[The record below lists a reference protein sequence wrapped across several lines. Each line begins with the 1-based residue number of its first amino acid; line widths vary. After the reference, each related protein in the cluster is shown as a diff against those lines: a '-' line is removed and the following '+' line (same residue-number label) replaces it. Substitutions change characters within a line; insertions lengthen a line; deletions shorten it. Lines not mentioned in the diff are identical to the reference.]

1 MKIKITQAPPQNG
14 LSVEGD
20 QYKTLSSD
28 GINLGGQYHS
38 NGGTIVSS
46 NGELVEAEK
55 NEPIYTGSDGSN
67 YVFGNVTNPFSGKL
81 FKKEGKAL
89 LEDKGKAEKAL
100 DKANE
105 VVAGADPHSKFGSL
119 DYNTGLVQMDA
130 AQIETNQLKSQL
142 DNLAQVQEG
151 LLSFADATGADPKS
165 LGKNMK
171 KNGGKIKA
179 KITGL
184 PMAKDGAKLSPFD
197 FLTNVFNGPTQPLPP
212 TPQQQVQQVS
222 PIQQPQ
228 PIQPNGSEVSNWV
241 QNSPDVW
248 GNAGFSPQ
256 QVKDNSQGTLAQ
268 RNNNP
273 GNLRFN
279 SQAGAVKGDAGFAKF
294 NSYDDGFN
302 ALIKDIKAKQTGK
315 TRTGLG
321 PNSTIQDLMNV
332 YSPASDS
339 NNPVKLAN
347 TLSKGLG
354 VPVNSPIGN
363 LDTQQL
369 AKLISINED
378 AAYSNSQGVNKAN
391 TSTPQNYTAPQ
402 AVQPPNIRDMTPQQF
417 ADYRSNNNQPLA
429 PLDGGN
435 YQPLPVNANMQA
447 QQARNPFAP
456 TYNQQGVAPPPRPKK
471 NTLTPLDYLGEIAAI
486 VDRPDYVQGD
496 QFNPTLMTPYR
507 VSFQDQLNANQGS
520 YNAIARNSANNPEAL
535 ATLQGQKYQQ
545 DQGILANQFRTN
557 QGVQNQVLNQ
567 NNQILNQAAMTNLQL
582 RQQQADRQAQA
593 VANTESNRQNA
604 LTSISNK
611 YQQNALNN
619 SRQDQVYNAQQFQA
633 NVYQNLHPHN
643 TFDDQGNSVF
653 NDLGGYNFNFGGF
666 PNNAQ
671 ANYYQYLAQQE
682 QLKKQAKAEAAK
694 NVATKA
700 FGYKF

>member
-38 NGGTIVSS
+38 NGGTMVSS

-67 YVFGNVTNPFSGKL
+67 YVFGNVTNPFTGKL

-130 AQIETNQLKSQL
+130 AKIETTQLKEQL
-142 DNLAQVQEG
+142 DNLAQIQEG
-151 LLSFADATGADPKS
+151 ILAFADATGADPKN
-165 LGKNMK
+165 LGKTMK

-184 PMAKDGAKLSPFD
+184 PVAKDGAKLNPYE
-197 FLTNVFNGPTQPLPP
+197 FLTNIFSNPNPPLPP

-222 PIQQPQ
+222 PVQAPQ
-228 PIQPNGSEVSNWV
+228 PNPTDAAAVTDWL
-241 QNSPDVW
+241 QNSPEVW
-248 GNAGFSPQ
+248 GNPGFTPPQ
-256 QVKDNSQGTLAQ
+256 VRDNSQGTLAQ

-279 SQAGAVKGDAGFAKF
+279 NQTGAVKGDAGFAKF
-294 NSYDDGFN
+294 NSYDEGFQ
-302 ALIKDIKAKQTGK
+302 ALINDIKAKQTGK

-347 TLSKGLG
+347 TLSQGLG
-354 VPVNSPIGN
+354 VPVNSPIGQ

-391 TSTPQNYTAPQ
+391 TTTGPTYSAPPPLNLQPNYSDPVTPESAAQSFGYNAPNSTSFQTDPRSYIDNSA
-402 AVQPPNIRDMTPQQF
+402 TP
-417 ADYRSNNNQPLA
+417 
-429 PLDGGN
+429 
-435 YQPLPVNANMQA
+435 
-447 QQARNPFAP
+447 RNPFIG
-456 TYNQQGVAPPPRPKK
+456 NQSQTINQPQRPKR

-604 LTSISNK
+604 LNSISSKVSQNNR
-611 YQQNALNN
+611 YNNELQAQYDSQQ
-619 SRQDQVYNAQQFQA
+619 RQA
-633 NVYQNLHPHN
+633 NLYGNLYQNYQ
-643 TFDDQGNSVF
+643 FDQQGNAVF
-653 NDLGGYNFNFGGF
+653 NDLGGYNFNYGG
-666 PNNAQ
+666 PGANTSQ
-671 ANYYQYLAQQE
+671 ANYYQYQAQQK
-682 QLKKQAKAEAAK
+682 QLKKQAEAEAAK

-700 FGYKF
+700 FGYKFN

>member
-1 MKIKITQAPPQNG
+1 MKIKIIESPAQNG

-20 QYKTLSSD
+20 KYKTLSSD
-28 GINLGGQYHS
+28 GINLGGDYHG
-38 NGGTIVSS
+38 NGGTMVSS

-67 YVFGNVTNPFSGKL
+67 YVFGNVVNPFSGKK
-81 FKKEGKAL
+81 FKSEGKAL
-89 LEDKGKAEKAL
+89 LEDKGKAEKQL

-130 AQIETNQLKSQL
+130 AQFETKQLKSEL
-142 DNLAQVQEG
+142 DNLANIQETI
-151 LLSFADATGADPKS
+151 LAVADATGADPKS
-165 LGKNMK
+165 LGKSMK

-179 KITGL
+179 RITAL
-184 PMAKDGAKLSPFD
+184 PIAKDGAKLSPYD
-197 FLTNVFNGPTQPLPP
+197 FLTNVFNTQGTPLPP
-212 TPQQQVQQVS
+212 TPQQQVQQVA
-222 PIQQPQ
+222 PVQPPQ
-228 PIQPNGSEVSNWV
+228 PNPTGAVSDWI

-248 GNAGFSPQ
+248 GNSGFVPPQ
-256 QVKDNSQGTLAQ
+256 VRDNSQGSLAQ

-279 SQAGAVKGDAGFAKF
+279 NQTGAVKGDAGFAKF
-294 NSYDDGFN
+294 NSYDEGFN
-302 ALIKDIKAKQTGK
+302 ALLNDIKAKQTGK
-315 TRTGLG
+315 TKTKLG
-321 PNSTIQDLMNV
+321 PNSTIQDLMEV

-339 NNPVKLAN
+339 NNPTRLAN
-347 TLSKGLG
+347 TLAQGLG

-363 LDTQQL
+363 LDTQKL

-378 AAYSNSQGVNKAN
+378 AAYSNSKGVNKAN
-391 TSTPQNYTAPQ
+391 TAVPNYTPPQPQQAPS
-402 AVQPPNIRDMTPQQF
+402 ISDLTPQQF
-417 ADYRSNNNQPLA
+417 ADYRAKNNQPLA
-429 PLDGGN
+429 PLDGGS
-435 YQPLPVNANMQA
+435 YQPLPVNADMQA
-447 QQARNPFAP
+447 QQARNPFVQP
-456 TYNQQGVAPPPRPKK
+456 QGQQIVNQPQRPKR

-507 VSFQDQLNANQGS
+507 ISLQDQINQGTAS
-520 YNAIARNSANNPEAL
+520 YNALARNSANNPEAL

-557 QGVQNQVLNQ
+557 QGIQNQVLTQ

-604 LTSISNK
+604 LASISNK
-611 YQQNALNN
+611 VSQNNRYNNELQAQYDSQQ
-619 SRQDQVYNAQQFQA
+619 RQA
-633 NVYQNLHPHN
+633 NLYGNLYQNYQ
-643 TFDDQGNSVF
+643 FDQQGNAVF
-653 NDLGGYNFNFGGF
+653 NDLGGYNFNYGGAGA
-666 PNNAQ
+666 NSAQ
-671 ANYYQYLAQQE
+671 ANYYQYLAQQK
-682 QLKKQAKAEAAK
+682 QLKKQAEAEAANK
-694 NVATKA
+694 VATKA